1 MFYLLTVPPLLRMFY
16 GKDILWEMPRTEK
29 NIYLSFDDGPHPVVT
44 PFVLDLLK
52 KHNARATFFCIGK
65 NVEAYPE
72 VYRRI
77 LAEGHSVGNHTYHHP
92 NGARTG
98 VEEYLEDVRKA
109 AAVIDSKLF
118 RPPYGR
124 IKKSQHKKI
133 LQDLGMKTV
142 MWSVLSGDFDERL
155 SGDQCCNNVL
165 KLVNP
170 GSIVVFHDSEKAW
183 QRLSFCLP
191 RLLERYTSLG
201 YRFDK
206 I

>member
-29 NIYLSFDDGPHPVVT
+29 NIYLSFDDGPHPMVT

-109 AAVIDSKLF
+109 AAVIDSKFF

>member
-29 NIYLSFDDGPHPVVT
+29 KIYLSFDDGPHPVVT

-52 KHNARATFFCIGK
+52 KYNARATFFCIGK

-92 NGARTG
+92 NGAGTG

>member
-1 MFYLLTVPPLLRMFY
+1 
-16 GKDILWEMPRTEK
+16 MPRTEK
-29 NIYLSFDDGPHPVVT
+29 KIYLSFDDGPHPMVT

-92 NGARTG
+92 NGARTS

-155 SGDQCCNNVL
+155 SGDQCCNNAL
-165 KLVNP
+165 KLVNT

-191 RLLERYTSLG
+191 RLLERCTSLG
-201 YRFDK
+201 YCFDK